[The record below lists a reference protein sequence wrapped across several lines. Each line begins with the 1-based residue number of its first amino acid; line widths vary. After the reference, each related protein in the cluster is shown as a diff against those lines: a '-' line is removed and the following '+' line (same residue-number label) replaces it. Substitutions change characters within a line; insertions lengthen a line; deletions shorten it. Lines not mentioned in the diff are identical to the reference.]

1 MKSSF
6 VMKTLYLDLTSYFDL
21 IRFNGSA
28 NGSELTVFFCRVRY
42 LKIRRTCMYLL
53 SLLNKNFPQNFLS
66 PECNINLAPFRPS
79 FITIIIIF
87 FWPPATWGVPEADR
101 YNFKTVHDTV
111 QNHTIM
117 YPSFTKTENF
127 EFIGRI
133 QIPTIFLLRA
143 KKKSNNKESAVWQ
156 NQQVVLLIHWC
167 DDEFIVIK
175 EVSRTICSLGS
186 AILNSWL
193 NALKFI

>member
-1 MKSSF
+1 MT
-6 VMKTLYLDLTSYFDL
+6 TLYLDLTSYFDL

-79 FITIIIIF
+79 FITIIIILF
-87 FWPPATWGVPEADR
+87 LPPATWGLQRPTAIIS
-101 YNFKTVHDTV
+101 KPSLIPSKIT
-111 QNHTIM
+111 QNNVLII
-117 YPSFTKTENF
+117 YKNWDIV

-133 QIPTIFLLRA
+133 QIPSIFPLRA
-143 KKKSNNKESAVWQ
+143 
-156 NQQVVLLIHWC
+156 I
-167 DDEFIVIK
+167 IK
-175 EVSRTICSLGS
+175 
-186 AILNSWL
+186 
-193 NALKFI
+193 